1 MATLMEKDAL
11 FKRSQ
16 SVHRVFYQIS
26 LIIAQFRRI
35 RIQAMLSSD

>member
-11 FKRSQ
+11 LNGASQ
-16 SVHRVFYQIS
+16 CIAFYQIS

>member
-11 FKRSQ
+11 LNGPVSASR
-16 SVHRVFYQIS
+16 FYQIS